1 MKERRKI
8 NMKSFIESL
17 GDLVSGRA
25 FIPVYAIVAHGYNGY
40 ENNDFNT
47 AYLVYLFAKNKSRD
61 IL

>member
-1 MKERRKI
+1 MKF
-8 NMKSFIESL
+8 FIESL

-25 FIPVYAIVAHGYNGY
+25 FIPVYAINAHGYNGY

-47 AYLVYLFAKNKSRD
+47 AYLVYRFTKNKVRD